1 MPQRRVGLTIS
12 VEEEV
17 KEIDWLLKGAVESA
31 TRRCATRDSELILPR
46 AGRAG
51 HLVDVTGRARAMP
64 HAAVRF
70 PRRLLLYVQLRGR
83 LDPPRAATKTGG
95 FRSQAEGEPTRGSL
109 RRYRSLLGVSG

>member
-1 MPQRRVGLTIS
+1 MSPEGLEQCPMQRF
-12 VEEEV
+12 
-17 KEIDWLLKGAVESA
+17 
-31 TRRCATRDSELILPR
+31 DS
-46 AGRAG
+46 
-51 HLVDVTGRARAMP
+51 
-64 HAAVRF
+64 